1 MQSPAPSDAPIIE
14 IKDVTKIYGSDVR
27 AVDNVSVTVDRG
39 EFFAL
44 LGPSGCGKTTH
55 LRMLAGLETPTE
67 RTVTI
72 DGDNMADVQANKRPV
87 NMVFQSY
94 AVFPHMNGAQNVGY
108 GLKIEGVPRKE
119 IGSRVEEALE
129 LVKLG
134 GLGARMPDELSGGQ
148 RQRVALARALI
159 KRPSVLLLDEPLSAL
174 DAKLR
179 EAMQL
184 ELVRLQKT
192 VGITFVIV
200 THDQAEALSMADR
213 IAVMEAGIVRQVAS
227 PAELY
232 EHPTSRFVGDFI
244 GQINLF
250 DGNASPAGEGKVNV
264 SAAPLSDQVLPCAAT
279 GRVCLAVRPEK
290 VNVSRDKP
298 ADSNLLSVQGTVA
311 DIAYYGGYSNL
322 YVEVGASAPV
332 LAEITNAE
340 RGVGSGYTQGD
351 SVWVSWRT
359 EDTLLFAE

>member
-1 MQSPAPSDAPIIE
+1 MTSESQSTNPIIE
-14 IKDVTKIYGSDVR
+14 IKNVSKIFGSDVR
-27 AVDNVSVTVDRG
+27 AVDDVSVTIERG

-44 LGPSGCGKTTH
+44 LGPSGCGKTTL
-55 LRMLAGLETPTE
+55 LRMLAGFETPTSGAI
-67 RTVTI
+67 TI
-72 DGDNMADVQANKRPV
+72 DGKNMAEVQANERPV

-94 AVFPHMNGAQNVGY
+94 AVFPHMTVAQNVGY
-108 GLKIEGVPRKE
+108 GLKIDRVPRKE
-119 IGSRVEEALE
+119 AATRVEEALE

-134 GLGARMPDELSGGQ
+134 GLGGRMPDELSGGQ

-213 IAVMEAGIVRQVAS
+213 IAVMESGTVRQVAS

-232 EHPTSRFVGDFI
+232 EAPASRFVGDFI
-244 GQINLF
+244 GTINLF
-250 DGNASPAGEGKVNV
+250 DGTAT
-264 SAAPLSDQVLPCAAT
+264 PLSDGNVEITASPLAKVT
-279 GRVCLAVRPEK
+279 MKSDVNGKVCLAVRPEK
-290 VNVSRDKP
+290 VGISREKP
-298 ADSNLLSVQGTVA
+298 SDSARIAVEGSVA
-311 DIAYYGGYSNL
+311 DIAYYGGFSNV
-322 YVEVGASAPV
+322 YVDIGAKTPV
-332 LAEITNAE
+332 LAEVTNSA
-340 RGVGSGYTQGD
+340 RGVGSEYSQGD
-351 SVWVSWRT
+351 KAWVSWRP
-359 EDTLLFAE
+359 EDTLVFQE

>member
-1 MQSPAPSDAPIIE
+1 MTSESSQNDPIIK
-14 IKDVTKIYGSDVR
+14 INNVTKIYGSDVM
-27 AVDNVSVTVDRG
+27 AVDDVSLEIERG

-44 LGPSGCGKTTH
+44 LGPSGCGKTTL
-55 LRMLAGLETPTE
+55 LRMLAGFETPTDGSLS
-67 RTVTI
+67 I
-72 DGDNMADVQANKRPV
+72 DGAEMADVQANERPV

-94 AVFPHMNGAQNVGY
+94 AVFPHMTVAQNVGY
-108 GLKIEGVPRKE
+108 GLKIDKVARKE
-119 IGSRVEEALE
+119 IAHRVEEALE

-134 GLGARMPDELSGGQ
+134 GLGDRMPDELSGGQ

-213 IAVMEAGIVRQVAS
+213 IAVMESGVVRQVAS

-232 EHPTSRFVGDFI
+232 EHPASRFVGDFI

-250 DGNASPAGEGKVNV
+250 DGTASSAGEGNV
-264 SAAPLSDQVLPCAAT
+264 EITANPLSTITMKSDLS
-279 GRVCLAVRPEK
+279 GKICLAVRPEK
-290 VNVSRDKP
+290 VEISREKP
-298 ADSNLLSVQGTVA
+298 TGTNRISAQGKVT
-311 DIAYYGGYSNL
+311 DIAYYGGYSNV
-322 YVEVGASAPV
+322 YVEIGSNAPV
-332 LAEITNAE
+332 LAEITNAARE
-340 RGVGSGYTQGD
+340 VGSEYAQGD
-351 SVWVSWRT
+351 TAWISWRP
-359 EDTLLFAE
+359 EDTLLFNE